1 LYWKQRVK
9 AHWLEKGDCN
19 TRFFHQ
25 YASERRSRIKTL
37 VQEDGRVVEQRTE
50 MRNLIT
56 NEYKNLFASHAGNNM
71 DDLLQHVHP
80 KVSADM
86 NRSLLSAFTEEE
98 VKQGVDA
105 IGDLKAPGAD
115 GMPSQFYKK
124 H

>member
-1 LYWKQRVK
+1 LETKVK
-9 AHWLEKGDCN
+9 AHWLEKGDRN

-25 YASERRSRIKTL
+25 YASERRRRSRIKKL
-37 VQEDGRVVEQRTE
+37 VQEDGRVVEH
-50 MRNLIT
+50 NK
-56 NEYKNLFASHAGNNM
+56 YKILFTSHAGSNM